1 MKHSNKR
8 SGFTLIE
15 LLVVITII
23 GLLLALS
30 SPGITKVLTQARQ
43 TADVANARQLGVVL
57 FGIANDEGG
66 VYPVAGRDS
75 NGVRIPTAVSSSS
88 DLFNALVQDK
98 DLTDVKILAT
108 NGKNPYRGS
117 LTSPNLTEV
126 NVGWDIIGGQTTSS
140 DSNIPLILST
150 GAYTDVSGLTATTI
164 PDVSPSTTNVWGNK
178 GVAVYTVGNSAFFQ
192 PARTGGKIDALV
204 STAPS
209 GNFLQP

>member
-23 GLLLALS
+23 GLLAALS
-30 SPGITKVLTQARQ
+30 SPAITAALNKAKQ
-43 TADVANARQLGVVL
+43 TADVANARQLGIVL

-75 NGVRIPTAVSSSS
+75 AGVRIPTAVSSSS
-88 DLFNALVQDK
+88 DLFNALIQDK
-98 DLTDVKILAT
+98 DLSEPKILAT
-108 NGKNPYRGS
+108 NGKNPYKGS
-117 LTSPNLTEV
+117 LLTPNLTEV

-150 GAYTDVSGLTATTI
+150 GAYTDASGLTATSI

-178 GVAVYTVGNSAFFQ
+178 GVVVYTVGNSAFFQ

-204 STAPS
+204 DTAPA
-209 GNFLQP
+209 GDFLQP